1 MSHTKEREQKICLN
15 CGTSLVGRYC
25 QQCGQ
30 ENIEPR
36 QTAWH
41 LVTHF
46 FSDITH
52 FDGKFFTTVKDLFAK
67 PGFLSREYIN
77 GRRMS
82 YLDPIRMYIFTSAFF
97 FIVFFSIVKP
107 GDMIHVNHNATK
119 KANNQ
124 QELQSRLAK
133 AKTKEDTAAAAQ
145 AFVAGTLED
154 IALGRKATADDSD
167 STDDSDSSILVGK
180 PAAQEGNNNLFGE
193 FSRIT
198 EFDSAQ
204 RALPPA
210 ERMGWFKTRL
220 KHRMI
225 ALNERYR
232 NDKEGATKEFLE
244 ILFHNFPKLLFF
256 SLPIFALQLAFIYV
270 RRRKEFYYVDHGIF
284 AVHLYIFSFLILLI
298 DILFNRI
305 RHAMGW
311 GFLQWLEGGLFIF
324 AFWYYY
330 KAMRNFYKQ
339 RRFKTI
345 LKYMLLLFLSMITM
359 LCLFT
364 FYVLLTVF
372 EI

>member
-1 MSHTKEREQKICLN
+1 M
-15 CGTSLVGRYC
+15 GRYC

-36 QTAWH
+36 QTVWH

-82 YLDPIRMYIFTSAFF
+82 YLDPIRMYIFTSAIF
-97 FIVFFSIVKP
+97 FIVFFSVVKVA
-107 GDMIHVNHNATK
+107 DMVHVNHNAGK
-119 KANNQ
+119 KINDSKAL
-124 QELQSRLAK
+124 QEELAK
-133 AKTKEDTAAAAQ
+133 AKTKEDTAAAAR
-145 AFVAGTLED
+145 AFVAGTLGNIVLGGKTSENEED
-154 IALGRKATADDSD
+154 SAEVDSIAK
-167 STDDSDSSILVGK
+167 VYK
-180 PAAQEGNNNLFGE
+180 PAAKENNNNLFGE

-220 KHRMI
+220 KHRLI
-225 ALNERYR
+225 ALNMRYR
-232 NDKEGATKEFLE
+232 DDKAGATKEFLE
-244 ILFHNFPKLLFF
+244 IFFHNFPKLLFI
-256 SLPIFALQLAFIYV
+256 SLPIFALQLALLYV
-270 RRRKEFYYVDHGIF
+270 RRRKEFFYVDHGIF
-284 AVHLYIFSFLILLI
+284 AVHLYIFSFLMLLI
-298 DILFNRI
+298 DIFFNRI
-305 RHAMGW
+305 RHATGWEFIGW
-311 GFLQWLEGGLFIF
+311 GELLLFLF

-345 LKYMLLLFLSMITM
+345 LKYLLLLFLSMITM
-359 LCLFT
+359 LTLFT
-364 FYVLLTVF
+364 IYAVLTVF
-372 EI
+372 EL